1 MFPIE
6 KRQSYRNARV
16 IGFLDML
23 NALSIRTKI
32 ASIVSLLLLALIG
45 MGLLAASN
53 LRSLNANTAQI
64 AAEWLPNVE
73 ALGQLQAGTIA
84 YRATLRSHLLAETVE
99 DKEVVEKSLRKVA
112 ESNDAIRASYS
123 ARISSAQER
132 QLYDDWSRRWQDYTT
147 MATQVVELSRQEAGH
162 LPRQALE
169 LNKQAFKIGNE
180 ADATLA
186 KEVALNHAGAESE
199 SHAAQNT
206 YWSSLMMLAVIVGT
220 AALLGAGAGSFVVR
234 DVSRGI
240 ASIVAPMQ
248 ALGAGDLVADV
259 PHRGEQTEIG
269 AMADA
274 LQIFKEALVAKK
286 AADEVAN
293 VDAEAKIE
301 RSRRVDVITREF
313 EQMIGQVVGNVS
325 SASAQLETS
334 AGTLSANATRSRE
347 LSTAVAAASSEASSN
362 VQSVAS
368 ATEELS
374 PRSTRSAG
382 RCRNRHGWPATR
394 WGRRIPPRRAS
405 ANCRRPPRAS
415 ATSSN

>member
-1 MFPIE
+1 MFA
-6 KRQSYRNARV
+6 K
-16 IGFLDML
+16 
-23 NALSIRTKI
+23 LSIRSKVI
-32 ASIVSLLLLALIG
+32 SVVAFLLVTLAG
-45 MGLLAASN
+45 MGMLAVHYM
-53 LRSLNANTAQI
+53 RSMNANTVDI
-64 AAEWLPNVE
+64 TTNWLPSVR
-73 ALGQLQAGTIA
+73 ALGELRAGVIT
-84 YRATLRSHLLAETVE
+84 YRNVIREHMLAQTLEEKLASEKILVG
-99 DKEVVEKSLRKVA
+99 VVEGNNKIRQTYEAMISAPEERALYEEWGKVWMDYKKGTEEVMALSRKAAGQIPTEAHELNTKTVNKIGIQA
-112 ESNDAIRASYS
+112 DDILKRDIDFNNRGADKAASDAADSYS
-123 ARISSAQER
+123 SAFWMMMSI
-132 QLYDDWSRRWQDYTT
+132 LG
-147 MATQVVELSRQEAGH
+147 AAIL
-162 LPRQALE
+162 
-169 LNKQAFKIGNE
+169 
-180 ADATLA
+180 
-186 KEVALNHAGAESE
+186 AGA
-199 SHAAQNT
+199 
-206 YWSSLMMLAVIVGT
+206 AV
-220 AALLGAGAGSFVVR
+220 SFYVVR